1 MIKRDKTLRIISL
14 LFISIG
20 IILGIAIA
28 GGIIWGDLE
37 ASLFDSSIRTK
48 TSIRLNCPV
57 AITSNEVGTVTT
69 TLKNPIDRE
78 KTFNVRTH
86 ISEGFVTLKR
96 EINQQVQ
103 VMPEGKEKISWEI
116 YPKDA
121 AYGRIVLFR
130 VFVNASYPV
139 PTQGNSCGVLFFDI
153 PWFTGTQFLIL
164 ILGITIG
171 CIILGKVLWR
181 KLPPLN
187 DDKGQGINNATNIL
201 ILIVFASIILGFF
214 GFWIIGLLLFVASI
228 LMLGAIIGRY
238 IPSIQF

>member
-1 MIKRDKTLRIISL
+1 MIKRKKALRIFSL
-14 LFISIG
+14 LLFSIG
-20 IILGIAIA
+20 IILSIAIA

-48 TSIRLNCPV
+48 NSLRLSCPV
-57 AITSNEVGTVTT
+57 AITSNEVGTVSV

-78 KTFNVRTH
+78 KTFNVRAH

-103 VMPEGKEKISWEI
+103 VVPEGKEKISWEI

-130 VFVNASYPV
+130 VFINASYPV

-153 PWFTGTQFLIL
+153 PWLTGTQLFIL
-164 ILGITIG
+164 LLGLSIG
-171 CIILGKVLWR
+171 CIILGKVIWR
-181 KLPPLN
+181 KLTPKN
-187 DDKGQGINNATNIL
+187 DDTGQGIHNATNIL
-201 ILIVFASIILGFF
+201 VLIIYVAIILGFF
-214 GFWIIGLLLFVASI
+214 GFWILGLLVFVASI

-238 IPSIQF
+238 IPSVQL